1 MGRVQTTTFPK
12 HLVPSP
18 GGDDESSSY
27 EESLSSCDSSDS
39 SASSDSS
46 GDVSMTSAFGV
57 DFYKEQK
64 ELKKKQVST
73 ASSIFQNLCVC
84 VIVDNAEEES
94 KLNALVQQLG
104 GYPCLKREDCTL
116 LADFVVADKRT
127 NFLDTLW
134 AENEQ
139 EQSSGSI
146 QDFVHT
152 DMIHEAIRCFCET
165 PANDVHKVA
174 DKVAWQSFS
183 FYHNSEFY
191 SNQIPTINAR
201 PLLSTPEKKAPLHHI
216 PITQILHHRSIFQPR
231 RSRSVE
237 V

>member
-1 MGRVQTTTFPK
+1 M
-12 HLVPSP
+12 
-18 GGDDESSSY
+18 
-27 EESLSSCDSSDS
+27 
-39 SASSDSS
+39 
-46 GDVSMTSAFGV
+46 
-57 DFYKEQK
+57 
-64 ELKKKQVST
+64 ST
-73 ASSIFQNLCVC
+73 ASIFQDLCVC
-84 VIVDNAEEES
+84 VFVDNAEEES

-127 NFLDTLW
+127 HFLDKLW
-134 AENEQ
+134 TENEE
-139 EQSSGSI
+139 EQSSGRI
-146 QDFVHT
+146 LDFVHT
-152 DMIHEAIRCFCET
+152 DMIHEAIRCFYET
-165 PANDVHKVA
+165 PANDVKKVA
-174 DKVAWQSFS
+174 DKVHWQLFS

-216 PITQILHHRSIFQPR
+216 PITQMLHHQSIFQPQ